1 MQSSFRGRSTA
12 AAAAIETLARASAGV
27 VVMLLS
33 VGKAGALRAS
43 ARTCWHQ
50 SPRSAPSVDRAYS
63 SSLQQ
68 DAVGARPIKEARPEE
83 SEAHV
88 PSFYERLGSPRFI
101 AAPMVEQSEAAF
113 RYLVRRHGCDLAY
126 TQMIHAKRF
135 APDNAGKFR
144 AQRFDGVDDQEDRP
158 LITQFCGNDPDTVV
172 RAARHVEHRCDAI
185 DLNLGCPQN
194 IAKKGNYG
202 AFLLPNP
209 QLCEDIVSAMSREL
223 SVPVTVKIRVQDNES
238 DTLDLAR
245 RLEGAGAQ
253 LLTVHGRTLSS
264 KKTTQGAA
272 NWDIIRK
279 VKNVVSIP
287 VVANGGVETGA
298 DAERLLQETGADAV
312 MSSEGLLENPGLFD
326 RNWTPMEELR
336 GVEVAHRI
344 LSLAA
349 EYMELVKRFPAPMVS
364 IKGHLFKM
372 LYRLLECH
380 HDLRA
385 RLGHRE
391 CDAVEAD
398 VIVREMCQRYYFDPD
413 ARVPLEGAFD
423 KSDFSLPFYNEDM
436 GCGSSKPEND
446 RDSSVMGTQGD
457 AADEAAS
464 VIAGAGLT
472 ARVHLSLSCN
482 GLANLDVGSKSDPFV
497 VVSMKS
503 GGDAAWS
510 EIGRTEVVAN
520 NLSPT
525 FVTLIPATFR
535 FEEVQMLRFDVYD
548 VEGSFMTSDA
558 SRLDVNRQAIQGSAE
573 CALATVMGAHG
584 QTTTEPLHS
593 PHLPNQKAWITVR
606 AEQAKHSSDLVLFE
620 LGGTNCPR
628 GHKSVFFRISRTAE
642 AGPPIPCY
650 KSEVAQVSGG
660 TLRWRQSKV
669 GLPVLSNGDPHRPL
683 VVELFSY
690 KKSGSHV
697 LLGACELSVDTMLAK
712 AGGQSGTFNLSTGTG
727 AVVVHSCALAP
738 QPSFFDFL
746 AGGLEMQ
753 FTVAIDYTASNGD
766 PNVADSLHYHDPS
779 GRVLNQY
786 ARSISSVG
794 KILEHYD
801 ADKRFPVLGFGGCP
815 IPGAPAVHCFA
826 VNGREHDAEVHGI
839 EAILDVYRESL
850 KWVQL
855 SGPTLFAP
863 VINQTA
869 AVAASERT
877 LDPENQKY
885 HVLMIVT
892 DGVIN
897 DMGNTMDALVA
908 AADLPFSVIIVGVG
922 QADFSNMEQ
931 LDGDD
936 VRIANSQGKKAS
948 RDIVQFVPMRD
959 FANKGFHALA
969 KEVLAEIPQ
978 QVVEYMA
985 NNKINACK
993 PRPRPPQPPPRQQY
1007 QARYGG
1013 GASSLPNAPQ
1023 YGQ

>member
-1 MQSSFRGRSTA
+1 M
-12 AAAAIETLARASAGV
+12 
-27 VVMLLS
+27 
-33 VGKAGALRAS
+33 
-43 ARTCWHQ
+43 
-50 SPRSAPSVDRAYS
+50 
-63 SSLQQ
+63 
-68 DAVGARPIKEARPEE
+68 
-83 SEAHV
+83 
-88 PSFYERLGSPRFI
+88 GSPRYV

-126 TQMIHAKRF
+126 TQMIHAEKF

-144 AQRFDGVDDQEDRP
+144 ARRFDGVDDQEDRP
-158 LITQFCGNDPDTVV
+158 LITQFCGNDPSTVV
-172 RAARHVEHRCDAI
+172 RAARHVEHKCDAV

-223 SVPVTVKIRVQDNES
+223 SVPVTVKIRAREKES

-253 LLTVHGRTLSS
+253 LLTVHGRTISS
-264 KKTTQGAA
+264 KKTAQGAA

-279 VKNVVSIP
+279 VKHAVSIP
-287 VVANGGVETGA
+287 VVANGGVETAA
-298 DAERLLQETGADAV
+298 DADRLLEETGADAV

-326 RNWTPMEELR
+326 RNWAPMEELQ

-344 LSLAA
+344 LSLTA

-385 RLGHRE
+385 RLAHWE
-391 CDAVEAD
+391 CDAVMAD

-413 ARVPLEGAFD
+413 ARVP
-423 KSDFSLPFYNEDM
+423 S
-436 GCGSSKPEND
+436 END
-446 RDSSVMGTQGD
+446 RDSSVMGTHGD
-457 AADEAAS
+457 VADEAAA

-472 ARVHLSLSCN
+472 ARVHLSLSCD

-503 GGDAAWS
+503 GGYTAWS

-520 NLSPT
+520 NLNPR
-525 FVTLIPATFR
+525 FVTLVPATFR
-535 FEEVQMLRFDVYD
+535 FEEVQMLKFDVFD
-548 VEGSFMTSDA
+548 VDGSFTTADA
-558 SRLDVNRQAIQGSAE
+558 SRLDVSRQASQGTAQ

-584 QTTTEPLHS
+584 QMTTEPLHS
-593 PHLPNQKAWITVR
+593 PHLPNQKASITIR
-606 AEQAKHSSDLVLFE
+606 AEQAKNSGDLVVFA
-620 LGGTNCPR
+620 LGATSCPR

-642 AGPPIPCY
+642 SGPPIPCY

-660 TLRWRQSKV
+660 GLRWRESKV

-697 LLGACELSVDTMLAK
+697 PLGSCELSVDTMLAK
-712 AGGQSGTFNLSTGTG
+712 AGGQSGSFNLSTGAG
-727 AVVVHSCALAP
+727 AMVVHSCRLVP

-786 ARSISSVG
+786 AQSISSVG

-801 ADKRFPVLGFGGCP
+801 TDKRFPVLGFGGCP
-815 IPGAPAVHCFA
+815 IPGAPALHCFA
-826 VNGREHDAEVHGI
+826 VNGKEHDSEVHGI
-839 EAILDVYRESL
+839 GAILDVYRESL
-850 KWVQL
+850 RWVQL

-863 VINQTA
+863 VINQQTA

-877 LDPENQKY
+877 LDPEQQKY

-931 LDGDD
+931 LDGDE
-936 VRIANSQGKKAS
+936 VRITNSQGKKAS

-978 QVVEYMA
+978 QVVDYMA
-985 NNKINACK
+985 NNRINACK
-993 PRPRPPQPPPRQQY
+993 PRPRPPIPPPRYQQP
-1007 QARYGG
+1007 AGYGG
-1013 GASSLPNAPQ
+1013 GVTAPQ